1 VIEERN
7 SHTLTITFHQTSEGL
22 DKSTTRSQS
31 GHNAYSISN
40 QTPGLLAVALVDH
53 YGRDRARVILE
64 EAKETIDRG
73 VA

>member
-1 VIEERN
+1 MDERN

-22 DKSTTRSQS
+22 GKSTTRSQF

-53 YGRDRARVILE
+53 YGRDRACVILE
-64 EAKETIDRG
+64 EAKEAIERG
-73 VA
+73 GV

>member
-1 VIEERN
+1 MDERN
-7 SHTLTITFHQTSEGL
+7 SHTLTITLHQTSEGL

-40 QTPGLLAVALVDH
+40 QTPNLLAVALVDH

-64 EAKETIDRG
+64 EAKEAMDRG